1 MGQGFVVVVLVG
13 RYVASGLL
21 CPRGLSGV
29 CLRRALRQLWS
40 SFSSSSCRR
49 LSLTAPLALYLVTRW
64 LTLASSWEVELDFV
78 AYASFVEF
86 AYVVLFVHSGLLR
99 LRSPAGSLA
108 TVVFSRFEPLAG
120 EGLWQAL
127 LLLHLVARSPVL
139 VALYGGCDGADRLRP
154 LRLLGVGLRAALCA
168 SLSSASSSSTSPDT
182 LQVFF
187 FVRVVSGAAV
197 VWLAAVRVSR
207 TLGLTTA
214 GSTFSACLWHLWCR
228 QSLFNVG

>member
-21 CPRGLSGV
+21 CPRGLSGA

-154 LRLLGVGLRAALCA
+154 CPRQAPPLLHPTPCRSSSSCAWSVGRLWFDLLLFGSLEHLGSLRQALRSPLACGTCGAVKVF
-168 SLSSASSSSTSPDT
+168 STSASS
-182 LQVFF
+182 F
-187 FVRVVSGAAV
+187 
-197 VWLAAVRVSR
+197 
-207 TLGLTTA
+207 LTVK
-214 GSTFSACLWHLWCR
+214 G
-228 QSLFNVG
+228 